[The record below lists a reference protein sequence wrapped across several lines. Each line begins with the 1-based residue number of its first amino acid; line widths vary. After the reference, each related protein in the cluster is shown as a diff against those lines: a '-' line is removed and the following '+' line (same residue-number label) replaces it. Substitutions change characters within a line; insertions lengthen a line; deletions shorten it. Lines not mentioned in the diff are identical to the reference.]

1 MRGRRSYWPGN
12 SITKTITL
20 PTITTLTE
28 LIYITEIKCTVWG
41 DVDVMEAEWIMVVKR
56 RGQNEHLKQGERTKT
71 NLYSII
77 SKLTLIHENITNSNI
92 LIVCIYIYV

>member
-1 MRGRRSYWPGN
+1 
-12 SITKTITL
+12 
-20 PTITTLTE
+20 
-28 LIYITEIKCTVWG
+28 
-41 DVDVMEAEWIMVVKR
+41 MVVKR

-92 LIVCIYIYV
+92 LIVLYIYMCELVYVCVCVCNTTKLQKRIVKLKCLFSMIRNR